1 MLDELEIVKD
11 ILDDCENLEY
21 KLMGN
26 GFSQKFTIQIDI
38 SKSVID
44 SELKKFI
51 DHSKF
56 FDVNKKSYCEYDF
69 SYSIIRRI
77 EKLTN
82 FKYLYFA
89 FGTYKRTGGNPNIVF
104 IDTSLLYLTFHNT
117 IYPKPTF

>member
-69 SYSIIRRI
+69 SYSIIKAKYRDYYF
-77 EKLTN
+77 EFVNLKLIQHHA
-82 FKYLYFA
+82 YHSGQIA
-89 FGTYKRTGGNPNIVF
+89 
-104 IDTSLLYLTFHNT
+104 LLLKFNL
-117 IYPKPTF
+117 